1 MHPIPVAVYDANKPG
16 ETEWV
21 YARAFPASIVSIG
34 IGKAPEE
41 ELELSC
47 ITTVRPP
54 PPSPPPCPL
63 PPLTPA
69 AAHRS
74 LQGFFQ
80 SKDEVESF
88 AVSSICE
95 HFGPKAAM
103 MMVATVLQ
111 NLKAEGEA
119 WADVESVL
127 DAGDAK
133 HIFPDTIYVDMNVP
147 VVSGD

>member
-1 MHPIPVAVYDANKPG
+1 MS
-16 ETEWV
+16 
-21 YARAFPASIVSIG
+21 PAAADPRRRS
-34 IGKAPEE
+34 P
-41 ELELSC
+41 
-47 ITTVRPP
+47 
-54 PPSPPPCPL
+54 PPPCPL

-69 AAHRS
+69 AAHRP

-133 HIFPDTIYVDMNVP
+133 HIFPDTTYVDMNVP
-147 VVSGD
+147 VVSGNEWGLSGD